1 MTNEEILDLLKR
13 KAYPNTIHVML
24 IESGSNVKNWITNK
38 EHIIK
43 EYEFDPEEFL
53 SLLPEFTIEKTGRD
67 RLDPEKTQIVLYF
80 QDNDLLIAVDGYYSS
95 YESDDYCDNSWYIAK
110 RETVHIEKF
119 TKKN

>member
-1 MTNEEILDLLKR
+1 MTNDEILDLLKR
-13 KAYPNTIHVML
+13 KANPTAISVML
-24 IESGSNVKNWITNK
+24 NESGSDVKNWIANK
-38 EHIIK
+38 EYMME

-80 QDNDLLIAVDGYYSS
+80 QDNDMHIAVDGYYSS

-110 RETVHIEKF
+110 REIVQIEKF